1 MSSSAV
7 EAESTSSIKKTLTA
21 SSAKKALHVRNKEL
35 VMAKKSSV
43 ARQKKRERM
52 VKNKWD
58 KRKALK
64 ETILDMSRT
73 IEERLNA
80 VDALNKLPKNSSP
93 TRLRNRCQFTGR
105 SRGFLRKF
113 KLSRLC
119 FREMANQGLI
129 PGIVKASW

>member
-1 MSSSAV
+1 
-7 EAESTSSIKKTLTA
+7 
-21 SSAKKALHVRNKEL
+21 
-35 VMAKKSSV
+35 MAKKSSI
-43 ARQKKRERM
+43 ARQRKRERL
-52 VKNKWD
+52 VKNKWERRA
-58 KRKALK
+58 KLKAV
-64 ETILDMSRT
+64 ILDMT
-73 IEERLNA
+73 KPIEERLSA
-80 VDALNKLPKNSSP
+80 VDSLNKMPKNSSP